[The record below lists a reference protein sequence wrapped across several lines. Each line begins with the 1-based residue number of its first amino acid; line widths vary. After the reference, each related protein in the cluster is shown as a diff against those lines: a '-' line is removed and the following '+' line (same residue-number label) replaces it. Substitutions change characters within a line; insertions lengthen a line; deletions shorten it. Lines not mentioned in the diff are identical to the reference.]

1 MTNTMVYKNNQ
12 LQGGN
17 PFTMIYN
24 PITTDYNGDYNA
36 LQLFTMIDNQL
47 QLTTMA
53 ITMIDNQ
60 LQSIYNH
67 LHPFTMIYNPLQPT
81 TMAITMIDNQLQ
93 SICNHF
99 HPFTM
104 IYNPIT
110 TDYNGDYNDLQL
122 FTMIDNYN
130 QLQWRLQ

>member
-24 PITTDYNGDYNA
+24 PITTDYNGDYND

-47 QLTTMA
+47 QPTTMA

-67 LHPFTMIYNPLQPT
+67 LQSNYNRLQWGLQGFTINYNQFTINYNSFTMIYNR
-81 TMAITMIDNQLQ
+81 
-93 SICNHF
+93 
-99 HPFTM
+99 
-104 IYNPIT
+104 
-110 TDYNGDYNDLQL
+110 
-122 FTMIDNYN
+122 
-130 QLQWRLQ
+130 LQW

>member
-1 MTNTMVYKNNQ
+1 MVYKNNQ

-67 LHPFTMIYNPLQPT
+67 LHPFTMIYNP
-81 TMAITMIDNQLQ
+81 
-93 SICNHF
+93 
-99 HPFTM
+99 
-104 IYNPIT
+104 IT

>member
-24 PITTDYNGDYNA
+24 PITTDYNGDYND

-53 ITMIDNQ
+53 ITMIYNHLHPFTMIYNPLQPTTMVITMIDNQ

-67 LHPFTMIYNPLQPT
+67 LHPFTMIYNP
-81 TMAITMIDNQLQ
+81 
-93 SICNHF
+93 
-99 HPFTM
+99 FTM
-104 IYNPIT
+104 IY
-110 TDYNGDYNDLQL
+110 
-122 FTMIDNYN
+122 
-130 QLQWRLQ
+130 